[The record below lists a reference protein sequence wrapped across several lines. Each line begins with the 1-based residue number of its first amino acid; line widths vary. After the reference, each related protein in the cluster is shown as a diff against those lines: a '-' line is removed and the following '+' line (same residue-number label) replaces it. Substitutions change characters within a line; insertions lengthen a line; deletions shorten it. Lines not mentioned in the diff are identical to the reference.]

1 MMKKKYYTTG
11 ELAKLTGVT
20 LKTIRYY
27 NDKGLL
33 IPDTYSDKGYKQ
45 YCNKSLETLE
55 RILMFRYL
63 DFSVIEIKKLIL
75 EEDISDTFSKQES
88 LLQAEKEHIEQILI
102 AVKEIQKSNE
112 DKRWDKMIDI
122 IRMTQQK
129 EQLIKQYKTSD
140 NLENRINIHSYS
152 TSKVAWCEWVING
165 LEIKSGMKIIE
176 IGCGTGQ
183 FWIDMREKL
192 PKDITVILT
201 DNSEKMVVKAKCSI
215 SKYDE
220 YFKSKNILFTF
231 MIKDA
236 EFFSLDEINFD
247 RIIAN
252 HMLYHVS
259 NEKRYSFLKI
269 CEKLLKND
277 GMFFAT
283 TVGNSHLKELFEF
296 VENFDKRIDNPNWM
310 TENFRLEN
318 GAEQLKN
325 VFSNVI
331 IEEQTNDLIVPD
343 AQAIYNYIYSW
354 PGNAKTIMNERR
366 KESLEYI
373 NKNISIE
380 KPFFIHKSSG
390 AFKAFKKIK

>member
-1 MMKKKYYTTG
+1 MNKKYYTTG

-33 IPDTYSDKGYKQ
+33 KPDAYSVKGYKQ
-45 YCNKSLETLE
+45 YGKKSLETLE
-55 RILMFRYL
+55 KILMLRYL

-75 EEDISDTFSKQES
+75 EEDIRETFSKQES

-102 AVKEIQKSNE
+102 AVKEIQKSSE

-129 EQLIKQYKTSD
+129 EQLIKQYKISD
-140 NLENRINIHSYS
+140 NLENRINIHSFS
-152 TSKVAWCEWVING
+152 TSEVSWFEWVFNG
-165 LEIKSGMKIIE
+165 LEIKSGMKILE

-183 FWIDMREKL
+183 FWIDVREKL
-192 PKDITVILT
+192 PKNLKVILT
-201 DNSEKMVVKAKCSI
+201 DNSKKMIEKAKSSI
-215 SKYDE
+215 FKYDE
-220 YFKSKNILFTF
+220 YFKSKNIIFTF

-236 EFFSLDEINFD
+236 EFFSIDENNFD

-259 NEKRYSFLKI
+259 NENRYS
-269 CEKLLKND
+269 LLKTCEELLKYD
-277 GMFFAT
+277 GMFFST

-296 VENFDKRIDNPNWM
+296 VEKLDNRIDIPNWM

-318 GAEQLKN
+318 GAEQLKK
-325 VFSNVI
+325 VFSNVSVD
-331 IEEQTNDLIVPD
+331 EQINDLLVTD
-343 AQAIYNYIYSW
+343 AQAIYNYINSW
-354 PGNAKTIMNERR
+354 PGNAKKIMNER
-366 KESLEYI
+366 KIENLEYI
-373 NKNISIE
+373 KKNISIE

-390 AFKAFKKIK
+390 AFKAFKKIN

>member
-1 MMKKKYYTTG
+1 MIKKYYTTG

-45 YCNKSLETLE
+45 YGKKSLETLE
-55 RILMFRYL
+55 KILMLRYL

-75 EEDISDTFSKQES
+75 EEDINETFSKQEN
-88 LLQAEKEHIEQILI
+88 LLQAEKEHIEQILV
-102 AVKEIQKSNE
+102 AVKEIQKYNE
-112 DKRWDKMIDI
+112 DKRWDKMLDI
-122 IRMTQQK
+122 IRMTQKK
-129 EQLIKQYKTSD
+129 EQLIKQYKISE

-152 TSKVAWCEWVING
+152 TSEVAWCEWVING
-165 LEIKSGMKIIE
+165 LEIKSGMKILE

-183 FWIDMREKL
+183 FWIDVREKL
-192 PKDITVILT
+192 PEDITVILT
-201 DNSEKMVVKAKCSI
+201 DNSEKMIEKAKESI
-215 SKYDE
+215 IKYDE
-220 YFKSKNILFTF
+220 YFKSKNIIFTY

-236 EFFSLDEINFD
+236 EFLSIDETNFD

-259 NEKRYSFLKI
+259 NEKRYS
-269 CEKLLKND
+269 LLKKCEELLKYD
-277 GMFFAT
+277 GMFFST

-296 VENFDKRIDNPNWM
+296 VEKLDKRIDNPNWM

-318 GAEQLKN
+318 GAEQLRK
-325 VFSNVI
+325 VFSNVSVD
-331 IEEQTNDLIVPD
+331 EQINDLLVPD
-343 AQAIYNYIYSW
+343 AQAIYNYINSW
-354 PGNAKTIMNERR
+354 PGNAKTIMNERK
-366 KESLEYI
+366 KENLEYI
-373 NKNISIE
+373 KKNISVE

-390 AFKAFKKIK
+390 SFKAFKKIK

>member
-1 MMKKKYYTTG
+1 
-11 ELAKLTGVT
+11 
-20 LKTIRYY
+20 
-27 NDKGLL
+27 
-33 IPDTYSDKGYKQ
+33 
-45 YCNKSLETLE
+45 
-55 RILMFRYL
+55 
-63 DFSVIEIKKLIL
+63 
-75 EEDISDTFSKQES
+75 
-88 LLQAEKEHIEQILI
+88 
-102 AVKEIQKSNE
+102 
-112 DKRWDKMIDI
+112 
-122 IRMTQQK
+122 
-129 EQLIKQYKTSD
+129 
-140 NLENRINIHSYS
+140 
-152 TSKVAWCEWVING
+152 
-165 LEIKSGMKIIE
+165 MKIIE

>member
-1 MMKKKYYTTG
+1 MIKKYYTTG

-45 YCNKSLETLE
+45 YGKKSLETLE
-55 RILMFRYL
+55 KILMLRYL

-75 EEDISDTFSKQES
+75 EEDINETFSKQEN
-88 LLQAEKEHIEQILI
+88 LLQAEKEHIEQILV
-102 AVKEIQKSNE
+102 AVKEIQKYNE
-112 DKRWDKMIDI
+112 DKRWDKMLDI
-122 IRMTQQK
+122 IRMTQKK
-129 EQLIKQYKTSD
+129 EQLIKQYKISE

-152 TSKVAWCEWVING
+152 TSEVAWCEWVING
-165 LEIKSGMKIIE
+165 LEIKSGMKILE

-183 FWIDMREKL
+183 FWIDVREKL
-192 PKDITVILT
+192 PEDITVILT
-201 DNSEKMVVKAKCSI
+201 DNSEKMIEKAKESI
-215 SKYDE
+215 IKYDE
-220 YFKSKNILFTF
+220 YFKSKNIKFTY

-236 EFFSLDEINFD
+236 EFLSIDETNFD

-259 NEKRYSFLKI
+259 NEKRYS
-269 CEKLLKND
+269 LLKKCEELLKYD
-277 GMFFAT
+277 GMFFST

-296 VENFDKRIDNPNWM
+296 VEKLDKRIDNPNWM

-318 GAEQLKN
+318 GAEQLRK
-325 VFSNVI
+325 VFSNVSVD
-331 IEEQTNDLIVPD
+331 EQINDLLVPD
-343 AQAIYNYIYSW
+343 AQAIYNYINSW
-354 PGNAKTIMNERR
+354 PGNAKTIMNERK
-366 KESLEYI
+366 KENLEYI
-373 NKNISIE
+373 KKNISVE

-390 AFKAFKKIK
+390 SFKAFKKIK